1 MSRCS
6 FAIFSDPDYS
16 FLIIRY
22 LRNHIHPDSSE
33 RNTYSRMIQAV
44 VDSLDEDEIFALEKS
59 LEWEEFDELLFDVKM
74 NDMHPY
80 GTELLNITFRF
91 V

>member
-1 MSRCS
+1 
-6 FAIFSDPDYS
+6 
-16 FLIIRY
+16 
-22 LRNHIHPDSSE
+22 
-33 RNTYSRMIQAV
+33 MIQAV